1 MPKDKMQAC
10 AGREAEEMSLGRE
23 KQEPKDKI
31 KVCPGH
37 EERERMITSNSNAR
51 VKQLMTWQKKRK
63 VREEDG
69 IYIVEGLRMFV
80 EAPQDKVREVYVSE
94 SFYKKKREELQL
106 DTWGK
111 KLEILSDSVYGH
123 VSDTRTPQG
132 VLVVM
137 EQTTYLL
144 EQLLQEKDGEKP
156 LLMVLDNLQ
165 DPGNLGTILRAG
177 EAAGVT
183 GVILSSDC
191 VDIYNP
197 KVIRSTMGSVF
208 RMPFLYVDDLPQT
221 VKQLKENGIHT
232 YAAHLKGKHSYEEE
246 DYVRGTAFLI
256 GNEGNGLRD
265 EVAEEAEIYIKIPM
279 CGEVE
284 SLNAAIAA
292 SVLMFEAAR
301 QRRQI

>member
-1 MPKDKMQAC
+1 
-10 AGREAEEMSLGRE
+10 
-23 KQEPKDKI
+23 
-31 KVCPGH
+31 
-37 EERERMITSNSNAR
+37 MITSNSNAK
-51 VKQLMTWQKKRK
+51 VKQLICWQKKRK
-63 VREEDG
+63 SREEDG
-69 IYIVEGLRMFV
+69 IYLVEGLRMFV
-80 EAPQDKVREVYVSE
+80 EAPKDKVREVYVSE
-94 SFYKKKREELQL
+94 SFYKKRKEELQL
-106 DTWGK
+106 DKWGT
-111 KLEILSDSVYGH
+111 KLEILSDSVYAH
-123 VSDTRTPQG
+123 VSDTKTPQG

-137 EQTTYLL
+137 EQIKYPL
-144 EQLLQEKDGEKP
+144 EQFLQEKNGKKP

-183 GVILSSDC
+183 GIILSSDC

-197 KVIRSTMGSVF
+197 KVIRSTMGSMF
-208 RMPFLYVDDLPQT
+208 RMPFVYVEDLMQT
-221 VKQLKENGIHT
+221 VRELKEHGIHT

-246 DYVRGTAFLI
+246 DYACGTAFLI
-256 GNEGNGLRD
+256 GNEGNGLRE

>member
-1 MPKDKMQAC
+1 
-10 AGREAEEMSLGRE
+10 
-23 KQEPKDKI
+23 
-31 KVCPGH
+31 
-37 EERERMITSNSNAR
+37 MITSNSNPK
-51 VKQLMTWQKKRK
+51 VKTLLTWQKKRK

-94 SFYKKKREELQL
+94 SFYKKKREELCL
-106 DTWGK
+106 DAWGK

-123 VSDTRTPQG
+123 VSDTKTPQG

-137 EQTTYLL
+137 EQMKYSL
-144 EQLLQEKDGEKP
+144 EEVIAGKEGRAS

-183 GVILSSDC
+183 GVVMSSDC

-197 KVIRSTMGSVF
+197 KVIRSTMGSIY
-208 RMPFLYVDDLPQT
+208 RMPFIYVEDLPT
-221 VKQLKENGIHT
+221 VVKMLGEKEIHT
-232 YAAHLKGKHSYEEE
+232 YAAHLKGKRSYEEE
-246 DYVRGTAFLI
+246 DFTKGTAFLI
-256 GNEGNGLRD
+256 GNEGNGLQD
-265 EVAEEAEIYIKIPM
+265 EVADAAEIYVKIPM

>member
-1 MPKDKMQAC
+1 
-10 AGREAEEMSLGRE
+10 
-23 KQEPKDKI
+23 
-31 KVCPGH
+31 
-37 EERERMITSNSNAR
+37 MITSNSNAK
-51 VKQLMTWQKKRK
+51 VKQLITWQKKRK

-94 SFYKKKREELQL
+94 CFYKKKREELCL
-106 DTWGK
+106 DAWGK

-123 VSDTRTPQG
+123 VSDTKTPQG

-137 EQTTYLL
+137 EQMKYSL
-144 EQLLQEKDGEKP
+144 EEVIAGKEGRAS

-183 GVILSSDC
+183 GVVMSSDC

-197 KVIRSTMGSVF
+197 KVIRSTMGSIY
-208 RMPFLYVDDLPQT
+208 RMPFIYVEDLPT
-221 VKQLKENGIHT
+221 VVKKLGEKEIHT
-232 YAAHLKGKHSYEEE
+232 YAAHLKGKRSYEEE
-246 DYVRGTAFLI
+246 DFTKGTAFLI

-265 EVAEEAEIYIKIPM
+265 EVADAAEIYVKIPM

-301 QRRQI
+301 QRRV

>member
-1 MPKDKMQAC
+1 
-10 AGREAEEMSLGRE
+10 
-23 KQEPKDKI
+23 
-31 KVCPGH
+31 
-37 EERERMITSNSNAR
+37 MITSNSNAK
-51 VKQLMTWQKKRK
+51 VKQLITWQKKRK
-63 VREEDG
+63 AREEDG

-94 SFYKKKREELQL
+94 SFYRKRREELQL

-137 EQTTYLL
+137 EQMRYSL
-144 EQLLQEKDGEKP
+144 EEVIAEKEGRAP

-197 KVIRSTMGSVF
+197 KVIRSTMGSIF
-208 RMPFLYVDDLPQT
+208 RMPFIYVEDLPT
-221 VKQLKENGIHT
+221 VVKMLGEKEIHT
-232 YAAHLKGKHSYEEE
+232 YAAHLKGKCSYEEE
-246 DYVRGTAFLI
+246 DFTKGTAFLI
-256 GNEGNGLRD
+256 GNEGNGLQD
-265 EVAEEAEIYIKIPM
+265 EVADAAEIYVKIPM